1 MKYDPRY
8 VSFGRAVAVR
18 RENLGWTQ
26 ADLASR
32 VGMSRASIANIERGR
47 QGVLLLH
54 VYDLAEAL
62 GFAQVGDLLPPAPKV
77 VVDDH
82 ALPLSDDSVSSRGK
96 LQING
101 LINSAVAAATKA
113 SA

>member
-8 VSFGRAVAVR
+8 VRFGRAVAVR

-26 ADLASR
+26 AELASR
-32 VGMSRASIANIERGR
+32 VGLSRASIANIERGR

-62 GFAQVGDLLPPAPKV
+62 GLAKVGDLLPAAPKKSPAP
-77 VVDDH
+77 
-82 ALPLSDDSVSSRGK
+82 ASAPLSDASVSSRGK
-96 LQING
+96 LEINDM
-101 LINSAVAAATKA
+101 IANAVATAKAA
-113 SA
+113 S